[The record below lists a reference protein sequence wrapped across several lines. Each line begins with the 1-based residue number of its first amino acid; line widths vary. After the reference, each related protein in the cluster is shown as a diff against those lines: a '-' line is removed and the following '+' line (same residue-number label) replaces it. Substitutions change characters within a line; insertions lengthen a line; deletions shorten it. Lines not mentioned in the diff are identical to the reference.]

1 MSKGTRPRP
10 SVISQ
15 EEIAAR
21 HEEIFGKKDPKPRWV
36 PPPLPEDMQ
45 TIKSSFEQQLGTA
58 KLPPGRTR

>member
-21 HEEIFGKKDPKPRWV
+21 HEEIFGRKEPKPRWV
-36 PPPLPEDMQ
+36 PPPLPDDMKN
-45 TIKSSFEQQLGTA
+45 IKSSFEQQMGTN
-58 KLPPGRTR
+58 KLPAGRT

>member
-21 HEEIFGKKDPKPRWV
+21 HQSIFGVKPPKPRWV

-45 TIKSSFEQQLGTA
+45 GIPGSFEKQFGTT
-58 KLPPGRTR
+58 KLPNGRT

>member
-21 HEEIFGKKDPKPRWV
+21 HTAIFGTRPPRERYV

-45 TIKSSFEQQLGTA
+45 NIQSSFEQQMGTN
-58 KLPPGRTR
+58 KLPQGRT

>member
-21 HEEIFGKKDPKPRWV
+21 HEEIFGKKPPKPRWI

-45 TIKSSFEQQLGTA
+45 NIQSSFDKQFGGM
-58 KLPPGRTR
+58 KLPNGRT